1 MARSN
6 KTVEWEDIYYT
17 SRDGLRLHAR
27 HYPAPRSTRRPV
39 LCLPGLTRNARDFHD
54 IATHLADPRGHR
66 RAVYAVDYRGR
77 GQSEYD
83 PDWKN
88 YTPFVELLDVLDLMT
103 IVGIHDAA
111 VIGTSRGGLIAMI
124 MATLRPT
131 AIGALIL
138 NDIGPVIERRGLARI
153 VGYVGRIPVPANWAE
168 AAEFIRDMNQRDF
181 PAITEEEWDTVAR
194 QWFNNDN
201 GLPTTSYDK
210 NLSKAISLMD
220 GVLPELW
227 PQFDAL
233 RHLPV
238 LVLRGENSDIL
249 SQDTVDKMIVR
260 HPRLQAHLV
269 RAQGHAPLLMD
280 APTIDAISTF
290 LINIDSQNDLDGA
303 TH

>member
-1 MARSN
+1 MERTS
-6 KTVEWEDIYYT
+6 KTDEWEDVYYT

-27 HYPAPRSTRRPV
+27 HYPAPGSTRRPV

-54 IATHLADPRGHR
+54 IAVHLADPHGNR
-66 RAVYAVDYRGR
+66 RPVYAVDYRGR
-77 GQSEYD
+77 GLSEFD
-83 PDWKN
+83 PEWRN
-88 YTPFVELLDVLDLMT
+88 YTPYIELLDVLDLMT
-103 IVGIHDAA
+103 VVGIHDAA

-131 AIGALIL
+131 AIGAVVL
-138 NDIGPVIERRGLARI
+138 NDIGPIVERRGLARI
-153 VGYVGRIPVPANWAE
+153 IGYVGRIPVPADWAE
-168 AAEFIRDMNQRDF
+168 AAEFIRGMNQRDF
-181 PAITEEEWDTVAR
+181 PAISAEDWDKVAR
-194 QWFNNDN
+194 QWFNDEN
-201 GLPTTSYDK
+201 GNPATSYDK

-220 GVLPELW
+220 GSLPELW
-227 PQFDAL
+227 PQFDAM

-280 APTIDAISTF
+280 ASTIDAVSTF
-290 LINIDSQNDLDGA
+290 LINID
-303 TH
+303 T